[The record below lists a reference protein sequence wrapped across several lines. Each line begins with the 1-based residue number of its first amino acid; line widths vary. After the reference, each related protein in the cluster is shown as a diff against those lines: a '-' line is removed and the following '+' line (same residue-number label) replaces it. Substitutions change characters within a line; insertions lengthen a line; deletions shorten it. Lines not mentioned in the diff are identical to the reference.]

1 MGKVKYH
8 FSIFSFSKNI
18 FSWIFFSIFFIC
30 PQSLLFSLLTC
41 LLAHRL
47 CTYMK
52 TVLLLLFFRFH
63 KQKYY
68 VMIFIFSVW
77 IFFFHSLLLHLKTYI
92 FWLEYHHHH
101 PSYICEQNME
111 FFFPFFIFFSVFSKR
126 KNREIITKQYYY
138 LSFMVWNLLVFK
150 SFIITFYVNQ
160 YNVYYV

>member
-8 FSIFSFSKNI
+8 FSIFSFRKNI

-52 TVLLLLFFRFH
+52 MVLLLLFFRFH

-77 IFFFHSLLLHLKTYI
+77 IFFFTHCSFILKHTYFDSNIIIIIHRI
-92 FWLEYHHHH
+92 FANKMWSFFSF
-101 PSYICEQNME
+101 SY
-111 FFFPFFIFFSVFSKR
+111 FFSVFSKR